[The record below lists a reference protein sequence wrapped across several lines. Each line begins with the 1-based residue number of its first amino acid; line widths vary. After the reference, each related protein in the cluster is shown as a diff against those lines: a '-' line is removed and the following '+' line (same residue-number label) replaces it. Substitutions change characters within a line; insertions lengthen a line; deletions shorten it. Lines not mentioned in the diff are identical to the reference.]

1 MNSDTTSI
9 IDLPTDPTGG
19 GNITNNISLTASE
32 NIMQSQASNI
42 HMNANTNA
50 NMSSGQQPKLSL
62 DQTTINQIING
73 LQHASVSGAT
83 QLPSRDIPMNVSNI
97 TQDPEAQHNYIPPPQ
112 NADYIKDYEDTD
124 EIINSYN
131 RNALRQDSLDEMYA
145 EIQSPILLAVLYF
158 LFQLPIFKKYLYIY
172 FPILFSK
179 DGNQNLYGYLF
190 TSTLFGLIYYLLS
203 KINTHFGTF

>member
-19 GNITNNISLTASE
+19 GNITNNISLSASE
-32 NIMQSQASNI
+32 NIMPSQTPN
-42 HMNANTNA
+42 MNM

-112 NADYIKDYEDTD
+112 NADYIKDYEETD

-172 FPILFSK
+172 FPILFYK

-190 TSTLFGLIYYLLS
+190 TSTLFWLIYYLLS